1 MIRVLAIVCLVASP
15 ALADKRSAEH
25 YFRAGE
31 KAYHAQDFAAAA
43 ENFELALKEYDLPEI
58 AFSAAQ
64 AYRRQ
69 YRVDPQRRYVERAVD
84 LYKKYL
90 AKVKTGGRV
99 ADAADSLGEMQRE
112 LDKLGGAKGG
122 AMPVEDETPKI
133 GVTVDLADQQAH
145 GSAMREIDESETA
158 PKIEITAT
166 IDGNAAT
173 LDKLEPVPAGEHVV
187 AAVAPGYARAEKK
200 VRAVAGA
207 PQLVPLELQPLP
219 ARVTVKTESGAA
231 ISVDGRH
238 IEGPT
243 FQLPAGKHLLA
254 VTKAGRE
261 VAGKDLVVTRAQTVD
276 VDVPLEKTLRRRAV
290 PWVAIT
296 AGGAGLIALAGWA
309 GTLKWQSDAQH
320 DLAEINHGNAT
331 PAVLDDYNS
340 SRTQR
345 DAARAGAIAF
355 GSLAVGVGLAAAW
368 LYYFD
373 RPSAEGVHVAPVAG
387 EGHAGAMLLGRF

>member
-1 MIRVLAIVCLVASP
+1 MIRIALAILVLATP
-15 ALADKRSAEH
+15 AYADKHEAER

-69 YRVDPQRRYVERAVD
+69 YRVDPQRRYVERAVE

-90 AKVKTGGRV
+90 GKVKTGGRV

-112 LDKLGGAKGG
+112 LDKLGGAKGS
-122 AMPVEDETPKI
+122 AMPAVDETPKI
-133 GVTVDLADQQAH
+133 GVTVDLADEQAH
-145 GSAMREIDESETA
+145 GSAMREIDESESG

-166 IDGNAAT
+166 IDGNPTT
-173 LDKLEPVPAGEHVV
+173 LDRLEPVPAGEHVV

-219 ARVTVKTESGAA
+219 ARVTVKTEGGAA

-238 IEGPT
+238 VEGLT
-243 FQLPAGKHLLA
+243 FELPAGKHLLA
-254 VTKAGRE
+254 VTKRGRE

-276 VDVPLEKTLRRRAV
+276 LDVPLEPTLRRRAV

-296 AGGAGLIALAGWA
+296 AGTAGVFALAGWA
-309 GTLKWQSDAQH
+309 VTLKWQRDAQH
-320 DLAEINHGNAT
+320 DLADINHGNAS
-331 PAVLDDYNS
+331 AAELDDYNTT
-340 SRTQR
+340 RTRR
-345 DAARAGAIAF
+345 DAARAGTIVL
-355 GSLAVGVGLAAAW
+355 GSLAVGVGLTAAW

-387 EGHAGAMLLGRF
+387 EGHAGAMLFGRF